1 MYDDT
6 SLEQNHRELRAADIF
21 NETLVD
27 RLPVG
32 VVVLDHLGFVV
43 KYNRY
48 EEALARRRRQDVIGR
63 SFFDD
68 VARCTNH
75 PAVAG
80 AFRAGMLVGELATE
94 VETSF
99 DLPFHPK
106 PRDVRI
112 LMQAFRLGGQVFGVL
127 LIEDITLRKELE
139 REREKL
145 FALLMHDLK
154 NPLQGILGY
163 VSLLRVGAMGEF
175 ERQDQ
180 KDALAAIEASSL
192 RLRDLLATS
201 LDEMTGRSPKKNLVN
216 LHALVLSAIG
226 NALPQARERGLQLR
240 YRGELFERA
249 EFPNEAFPIHGRVE
263 QLARVVDN
271 LIGNAL
277 KYAKTRID
285 LDLTTRDGFHLFTV
299 GDDGR
304 GIAAEHHEK
313 VFESGFQVPGSLPG
327 HGLGLAGARDIT
339 YAHGGRFELE
349 SAPGAGALFRL
360 ILPVAP
366 DVDPAGH

>member
-1 MYDDT
+1 MYEERSID
-6 SLEQNHRELRAADIF
+6 QFQRELKATDIF

-63 SFFDD
+63 SFFED
-68 VARCTNH
+68 VARCTDH
-75 PAVAG
+75 PPVAG
-80 AFRAGMLVGELATE
+80 VFRSGIKAGELAAE

-112 LMQAFRLGGQVFGVL
+112 LMQSFRLGGQIFGVL

-163 VSLLRVGAMGEF
+163 VSLLQVGALGEI

-180 KDALAAIEASSL
+180 KDALTAIETSSL
-192 RLRDLLATS
+192 RLRDLLVSS
-201 LDEMTGRSPKKNLVN
+201 LDEMSGRTPKKNLVN

-226 NALPQARERGLQLR
+226 NALPETRKRGLQLH

-249 EFPNEAFPIHGRVE
+249 EFPNEAFPVHGRVE

-277 KYAKTRID
+277 KYAKSRID
-285 LDLTTRDGFHLFTV
+285 LDLVTKGQFHHFTV
-299 GDDGR
+299 ADDGR
-304 GIAAEHHEK
+304 GIAPEHHEK
-313 VFESGFQVPGSLPG
+313 VFESGYQVPGSLPG

-339 YAHGGRFELE
+339 LAHGGYLELE
-349 SAPGAGALFRL
+349 STPGSGALFRVV
-360 ILPVAP
+360 LPKVP
-366 DVDPAGH
+366 G